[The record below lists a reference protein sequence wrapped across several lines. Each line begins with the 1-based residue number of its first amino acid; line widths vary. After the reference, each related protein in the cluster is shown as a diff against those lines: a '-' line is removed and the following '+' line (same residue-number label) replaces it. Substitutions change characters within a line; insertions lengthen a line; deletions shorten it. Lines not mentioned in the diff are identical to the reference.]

1 VIVDKESPP
10 GSWARELEK
19 RRGIDRRQP
28 VEYILAAIRQRGC
41 WEEAQ
46 ALELEF
52 LSLRAQL
59 ERQQQITHSQIG

>member
-1 VIVDKESPP
+1 MIDNESPP

-28 VEYILAAIRQRGC
+28 IEYVLAAIRQRGC

>member
-1 VIVDKESPP
+1 MIDNESPP

-28 VEYILAAIRQRGC
+28 IEYVLAAIRQRGC

-59 ERQQQITHSQIG
+59 ERQQQIMHSRIG

>member
-1 VIVDKESPP
+1 MIDNESPA

-28 VEYILAAIRQRGC
+28 IEYVLAAIRQRGC
-41 WEEAQ
+41 WEEAH
-46 ALELEF
+46 AVELEL

-59 ERQQQITHSQIG
+59 ERHQQITHSQIG